1 LDALLS
7 PLSGVAPV
15 IGMAVSYLL
24 AALLVPSV
32 TAVARPRAGR
42 PPIGS
47 IVSWLF
53 CAFAFGC
60 VLSTIEVASLP
71 LGQRVG
77 GGTATAVVV
86 IAVLTAASV
95 TGAALYAWRGGRIT
109 LDRRLRTVLL
119 LLGMGVGAVFVA
131 FGDTWPVLIAGLVVV
146 GVCTGPLSATMS
158 MHLQVTLPEERR
170 AEGFGLLF
178 TAQAAG
184 FAAGSLSVSALP
196 LWAGPLL
203 GACVAVVAAMLIGL
217 QLSRSPVA
225 MPVTV
230 E

>member
-1 LDALLS
+1 
-7 PLSGVAPV
+7 
-15 IGMAVSYLL
+15 
-24 AALLVPSV
+24 
-32 TAVARPRAGR
+32 
-42 PPIGS
+42 
-47 IVSWLF
+47 
-53 CAFAFGC
+53 

-77 GGTATAVVV
+77 GSTATAVVV

-109 LDRRLRTVLL
+109 LDRRLRAVLL
-119 LLGMGVGAVFVA
+119 LIGMGVGGVFVA